1 MHVEVNLF
9 FIILML
15 FYNYMLLFF
24 QQGSADAER
33 ALAVAKLV

>member
-1 MHVEVNLF
+1 MCVSDG
-9 FIILML
+9 ILQL
-15 FYNYMLLFF
+15 KVFLIY

>member
-1 MHVEVNLF
+1 MEVNLF
-9 FIILML
+9 FINLML
-15 FYNYMLLFF
+15 FYNYTLLFY